1 MELILKESIR
11 VNDVHED
18 LYKSFIDSNVQEKIS
33 WGDSNFEEL
42 GVDVA
47 DLAGAGVAFVVED
60 YVVGAHHFF
69 FGT

>member
-1 MELILKESIR
+1 MYGNSMRGL
-11 VNDVHED
+11 
-18 LYKSFIDSNVQEKIS
+18 
-33 WGDSNFEEL
+33 GDCSFEEL

-47 DLAGAGVAFVVED
+47 DLAGAGVAFVVQD